1 MQIKSILA
9 AAAIA
14 LAASVG
20 SAFAADQF
28 ATLADVAVVKL
39 TSDQLAGV
47 RGAAHVRLL
56 VEFKAGDTPPTGA
69 AVAATT
75 SAGSIGA
82 IGNDRPAIL
91 ALLP

>member
-9 AAAIA
+9 GAAIA

-20 SAFAADQF
+20 SASAADQF

-47 RGAAHVRLL
+47 RGAAHVRSLI
-56 VEFKAGDTPPTGA
+56 EFSAGDTPPTAA

-75 SAGSIGA
+75 AAGSIGA
-82 IGNDRPAIL
+82 VGNDRDAIL